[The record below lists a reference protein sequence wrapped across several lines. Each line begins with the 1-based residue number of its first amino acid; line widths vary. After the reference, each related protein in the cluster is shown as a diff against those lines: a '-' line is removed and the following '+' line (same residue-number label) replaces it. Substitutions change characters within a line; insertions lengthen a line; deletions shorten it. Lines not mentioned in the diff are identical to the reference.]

1 MNIIGLLSHRNI
13 DKQKDSIHA
22 MRESNFYQLSFEAET
37 TFRIAPS
44 FQTEPPPRALF
55 KLSPY
60 YNKKE
65 EILIELPLL
74 SGWQMGLE
82 PTTFRT
88 TIWRSNQ
95 LNYSHR
101 IGFPFKSDAKVR
113 LFFISANFLPKNYS
127 KKYSFIPLLYVSNN
141 ILALIRKRFIALTSS
156 FLIGLSRKE
165 AG

>member
-37 TFRIAPS
+37 TFQIAPS

-88 TIWRSNQ
+88 TI
-95 LNYSHR
+95 
-101 IGFPFKSDAKVR
+101 
-113 LFFISANFLPKNYS
+113 
-127 KKYSFIPLLYVSNN
+127 
-141 ILALIRKRFIALTSS
+141 
-156 FLIGLSRKE
+156 
-165 AG
+165 

>member
-1 MNIIGLLSHRNI
+1 
-13 DKQKDSIHA
+13 

-74 SGWQMGLE
+74 IGVADG
-82 PTTFRT
+82 TRT
-88 TIWRSNQ
+88 HDIQNH
-95 LNYSHR
+95 N
-101 IGFPFKSDAKVR
+101 
-113 LFFISANFLPKNYS
+113 
-127 KKYSFIPLLYVSNN
+127 
-141 ILALIRKRFIALTSS
+141 LT
-156 FLIGLSRKE
+156 L
-165 AG
+165 